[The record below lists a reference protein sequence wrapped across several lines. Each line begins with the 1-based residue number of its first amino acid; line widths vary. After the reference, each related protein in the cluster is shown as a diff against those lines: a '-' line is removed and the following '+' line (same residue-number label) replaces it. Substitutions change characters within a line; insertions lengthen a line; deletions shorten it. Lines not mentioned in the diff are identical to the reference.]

1 MWRSRSTGARTGGDR
16 RAGEDRPA
24 AVVHRRAAGAGC
36 PPGRLGSLIFG
47 CEGVK
52 NYELTAP
59 PEDLALEPDQLPVL
73 GTLTVEAMQ

>member
-1 MWRSRSTGARTGGDR
+1 MKTALRQCSPESGWAGVLRARW
-16 RAGEDRPA
+16 
-24 AVVHRRAAGAGC
+24 
-36 PPGRLGSLIFG
+36 GSLIFG